1 MLSVER
7 IATGSVAMAD
17 GTGSM
22 ENGMTIIRTVEDLTA
37 LYGSSSEASL
47 VKVTSRLTP
56 DYASMIEASPFAALA
71 TVGPEGLDCSPRGD
85 DVCVVRIADDK
96 TVLMPDWRGN
106 NRIDSLAN
114 IVRDPRV
121 ALMFLVPGSNTT
133 MRINGTAVVSVDPE
147 LTGSFEI
154 DGKHPRSVIV
164 VTIGEVYFQCARALI
179 RSQLWNPE
187 RFIDPASLPT
197 PGTLLKAAKAD
208 FDKDAYDREWP
219 ERAAKT
225 MW

>member
-1 MLSVER
+1 
-7 IATGSVAMAD
+7 
-17 GTGSM
+17 
-22 ENGMTIIRTVEDLTA
+22 MTIIRTVEDLNA
-37 LYGSSSEASL
+37 LYGATSEASI
-47 VKVTSRLTP
+47 VKVTTVLTP
-56 DYASMIEASPFAALA
+56 EYRQMIEASPFAALA

-85 DVCVVRIADDK
+85 EACVVRIADER

-106 NRIDSLAN
+106 NRVDSLAN

-121 ALMFLVPGSNTT
+121 ALMFLVPGSTTT
-133 MRINGTAVVSVDPE
+133 MRINGTAVVSIDPE
-147 LTGSFEI
+147 LTTSFI
-154 DGKHPRSVIV
+154 VDGKHPRSVIV

-179 RSQLWNPE
+179 RSQIWNPE
-187 RFIDPASLPT
+187 RFVDPANLPT

-208 FDKDAYDREWP
+208 FDRETYDREWP

>member
-1 MLSVER
+1 M
-7 IATGSVAMAD
+7 
-17 GTGSM
+17 
-22 ENGMTIIRTVEDLTA
+22 IIRTVEDLRE
-37 LYGSSSEASL
+37 LYGDTGEASI
-47 VKVTSRLTP
+47 VKVTKALTAE
-56 DYASMIEASPFAALA
+56 YRRMIEASPFAALA

-85 DVCVVRIADDK
+85 DCSVVRIADDE

-106 NRIDSLAN
+106 NRVDSLAN

-121 ALMFLVPGSNTT
+121 ALMFLVPGSNTA
-133 MRINGTAVVSVDPE
+133 MRINGTAVVSVDPA
-147 LTGSFEI
+147 LTGSFEM

-179 RSQLWNPE
+179 RSQLWNPA
-187 RFIDPASLPT
+187 RFADPGSLPT

-208 FDKDAYDREWP
+208 FDKETYDREWP